1 MLSAM
6 TLTQR
11 IDEVIASPAH
21 HLLTDFFD
29 PRGPFAGSTF
39 DELGENPPQ
48 NIGPADLVAVSLL
61 DVRFEPR
68 AVRAMLQTD
77 SSSLS
82 KLLIAIPAD
91 VDIWDAEDRH
101 LDAAAELFRALDAY
115 AGVGETKA
123 SKLLARKRPRL
134 LPVIDSVV
142 RKGLPLGSEP
152 ARELRDALSDPSRRT
167 ALEALR
173 PHGVSPRISTI
184 RLLDAAV
191 WMRYSQSRNAK
202 RARRRAGI

>member
-1 MLSAM
+1 M

-11 IDEVIASPAH
+11 IDEVIASPANQ
-21 HLLTDFFD
+21 LLADFFD
-29 PRGPFAGSTF
+29 PEGPFAGSTF

-48 NIGPADLVAVSLL
+48 SIAPADLVAVSLL

-82 KLLIAIPAD
+82 ELLSAVPVD
-91 VDIWDAEDRH
+91 VDIWDAEDHH

-152 ARELRDALSDPSRRT
+152 ARELRDSLSHPPRRR

-173 PHGVSPRISTI
+173 PDGVSHLVSTI

-202 RARRRAGI
+202 RARRRAGL

>member
-1 MLSAM
+1 M

-29 PRGPFAGSTF
+29 PKGPFAGATF

-48 NIGPADLVAVSLL
+48 SIGPADLVAVSLL

-68 AVRAMLQTD
+68 AVRAMLETD

-82 KLLIAIPAD
+82 NLLAAVPAD
-91 VDIWDAEDRH
+91 VDIWDAEDGH
-101 LDAAAELFRALDAY
+101 LDAAAEIFRVLDSY

-142 RKGLPLGSEP
+142 RKGLPLGPEP
-152 ARELRDALSDPSRRT
+152 ARELRDALSDPPRRK

-173 PHGVSPRISTI
+173 PRGVSCRISTI

-202 RARRRAGI
+202 LSRRRAGI

>member
-1 MLSAM
+1 M

-11 IDEVIASPAH
+11 IDEVITSPAH
-21 HLLTDFFD
+21 HLLADFFD
-29 PRGPFAGSTF
+29 PEGPFAGSTF

-68 AVRAMLQTD
+68 AVRAILQTD
-77 SSSLS
+77 SSYLS

-101 LDAAAELFRALDAY
+101 LDAAAELFSALDAY

-173 PHGVSPRISTI
+173 PRGVSPRISTI

-202 RARRRAGI
+202 RARRRAGV